1 MSKTPK
7 ALQLAIDAMEPEFR
21 KAFLA
26 AVQDIRSNAQLA
38 VVASAIAEGRINDAL
53 RALNVDP
60 VFWAPLDDTI
70 RTAYLLGGRDAL
82 AGLPVIPDPAGL
94 GKWLSALR
102 A

>member
-38 VVASAIAEGRINDAL
+38 VVASAIEEGRINDAL

>member
-38 VVASAIAEGRINDAL
+38 VVARAIEEGRINDAL